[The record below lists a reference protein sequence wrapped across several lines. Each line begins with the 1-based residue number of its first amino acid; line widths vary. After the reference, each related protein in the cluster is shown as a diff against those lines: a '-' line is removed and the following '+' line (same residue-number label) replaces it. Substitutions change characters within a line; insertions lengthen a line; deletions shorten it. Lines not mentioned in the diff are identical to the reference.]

1 MNFLKKYLAL
11 VIASCAAIYL
21 YYFAPRLDLMPYP
34 LAAAVILFAIIL
46 ACIFKVAHNADC
58 LAEILGDPYGT
69 LILTGA
75 ATIIEVAV
83 MMTALTHGEGN
94 PSFVRDM
101 ISSTLFI
108 VLGGMTGLS
117 MMIGGFLHPDQ
128 NFNTHGAHMYLSILI
143 PLAIVTLVLP
153 DFTVHQLGTN
163 LGLDQV
169 IFFAT
174 IVISLYGLFIFAQ
187 TKRHQS
193 FFLNTESNALPETK
207 YSNKSPENHSSSHS
221 KAFNLKEITHL
232 TFWLSISLLLSVL
245 LIEKLAILINY
256 EFQLIGFPVSLNGI
270 TIAVLVLA
278 PEWIA
283 SLNAARAN
291 HLQRSLNIALGSGIA
306 TLSLTVPI
314 ILCWAA
320 INHVS
325 IELGLP
331 PAQILLLL
339 SSLWV
344 SHVALSTGK
353 SNLVQ
358 GAVLFLFFIVT
369 IFLIFNP

>member
-1 MNFLKKYLAL
+1 MHFLKKYLLLIFAG
-11 VIASCAAIYL
+11 CAAIYL
-21 YYFAPRLDLMPYP
+21 YYFAPHLDLIPYP
-34 LAAAVILFAIIL
+34 LAASLILFLIIL

-83 MMTALTHGEGN
+83 MMTALSHGEGN
-94 PSFVRDM
+94 PGFVRDM
-101 ISSTLFI
+101 ISSTLYI

-128 NFNTHGAHMYLSILI
+128 NFNTHGAHMYLSLLI
-143 PLAIVTLVLP
+143 PLAIVTLILP
-153 DFTVHQLGTN
+153 NFTVHQLGSN

-174 IVISLYGLFIFAQ
+174 IVISLYGLFIYAQ
-187 TKRHQS
+187 TKRHQN
-193 FFLNTESNALPETK
+193 FFLNAESNESSK
-207 YSNKSPENHSSSHS
+207 HHSDHHS
-221 KAFNLKEITHL
+221 KALNFKEISRL
-232 TFWLSISLLLSVL
+232 TFWLSVSLVLSVL
-245 LIEKLAILINY
+245 LIEKLAILIDHEY
-256 EFQLIGFPVSLNGI
+256 QLIGFPEGLNGI

-283 SLNAARAN
+283 SLSAARAN
-291 HLQRSLNIALGSGIA
+291 QLQRSLNIALGSGIA
-306 TLSLTVPI
+306 TLSLTVPV

-320 INHVS
+320 FNNVS

-331 PAQILLLL
+331 PAQILLLV
-339 SSLWV
+339 SSLWI
-344 SHVALSTGK
+344 SHVAMSTGK

-358 GAVLFLFFIVT
+358 GAVLVMFFIVT
-369 IFLIFNP
+369 IFLVFNP